1 MTFFYPIF
9 KFRYKSFKSCTLSE
23 ERPTIKSQVDNL
35 KSQKKFCRKKV
46 YNNKVCC
53 QASIRISK
61 GFFSD
66 F

>member
-35 KSQKKFCRKKV
+35 KSQKKFYRKKCTTIRSAV
-46 YNNKVCC
+46 R
-53 QASIRISK
+53 QA
-61 GFFSD
+61 
-66 F
+66 